1 MNWII
6 PMEPVICPDV
16 KEGACYIHE
25 IKWDGIRGM
34 VYIQDGNV
42 KIYTKKGK
50 ERTGFYPELD
60 VLKKGLRGKNAILDG
75 EFVVLDEDGVPSFY
89 KSLIRERVRNSGK
102 LQYYT
107 SSYPVSYM
115 VFDILQYGDNILVN
129 MPLVERKQLLEKNIR
144 SLTGNDTKIFLAK
157 MYQDGKE
164 LFEKMKKQNMEGI
177 VSKKTDSLYI
187 GGKKHD
193 AWFKTKFIKK
203 MLCVVGGIQWKSTHP
218 NSLVLGIK
226 PPDSEKLVYVGK
238 ASIGLK
244 QSDLMLIKEYS
255 GQLEQE
261 ECPFITDE
269 IIQMDRTGE
278 KFTWLYPTLTCWISF
293 LELTNDGH
301 LRHPKIEGFAVLPVK
316 EADGKVLTD

>member
-16 KEGACYIHE
+16 KAGADYIHE

-50 ERTGFYPELD
+50 ERTGLYPEIDILG
-60 VLKKGLRGKNAILDG
+60 KGLGSKNAVLDG
-75 EFVVLDEDGVPSFY
+75 EFVVMDEEGVPSFY
-89 KSLIRERVRNSGK
+89 KSLIRERVRNSSK

-107 SSYPVSYM
+107 RTYPVCYM
-115 VFDILQYGDNILVN
+115 VFDVLQYGDKILVN
-129 MPLVERKQLLEKNIR
+129 MPLIERKEVLEKIL
-144 SLTGNDTKIFLAK
+144 SPLTGKDTKIFLAK
-157 MYQDGKE
+157 MYPDGKE
-164 LFEKMKKQNMEGI
+164 LFEKMKAQNMEGI

-187 GGKKHD
+187 SGKKHNT
-193 AWFKTKFIKK
+193 WFKTKFIKK
-203 MLCVVGGIQWKSTHP
+203 MLCVVGGIQWKSLQP

-226 PPDSEKLVYVGK
+226 PPDSEKLEYVGK

-244 QSDLMLIKEYS
+244 QSDLVLIKEYS
-255 GQLEQE
+255 GQLEQK
-261 ECPFITDE
+261 ECPFTTDE
-269 IIQMDRTGE
+269 IIQLDRTGDR
-278 KFTWLYPTLTCWISF
+278 FTWLHPALTCWISF

-301 LRHPKIEGFAVLPVK
+301 LRHPKIEGFAVLPLE
-316 EADGKVLTD
+316 EANGKVLTE

>member
-1 MNWII
+1 MKWII
-6 PMEPVICPDV
+6 PMEPVICPNV
-16 KEGACYIHE
+16 KTGADYIHE

-34 VYIQDGNV
+34 VYIQDGSV

-60 VLKKGLRGKNAILDG
+60 VFKKGLGGQNAVFDG
-75 EFVVLDEDGVPSFY
+75 ELVVLDENGVPSFY

-102 LQYYT
+102 LKYYT
-107 SSYPVSYM
+107 NAYPVCYM

-129 MPLVERKQLLEKNIR
+129 MPLMDRKQILDKNLSSI
-144 SLTGNDTKIFLAK
+144 TGNDTGIFLTK
-157 MYQDGKE
+157 VYPNGKD
-164 LFEKMKKQNMEGI
+164 LFEKMKEQNMEGI

-187 GGKKHD
+187 GGKKHE

-203 MLCVVGGIQWKSTHP
+203 MLCVVGAIQWKSLQP

-226 PPDSEKLVYVGK
+226 PGDSQKLVYVGK

-244 QSDLMLIKEYS
+244 QSDLMLIREYS

-261 ECPFITDE
+261 QCPFTSE
-269 IIQMDRTGE
+269 EMVQLDRTGE
-278 KFTWLYPTLTCWISF
+278 KFTWLYPALTCWISF

-301 LRHPKIEGFAVLPVK
+301 LRHPKIEGFALLPAE
-316 EADGKVLTD
+316 EADGKVLTE

>member
-6 PMEPVICPDV
+6 PMEPVICPAV
-16 KEGACYIHE
+16 KAGADYIHE

-34 VYIQDGNV
+34 VYVENGSI

-50 ERTGFYPELD
+50 ERTGFYPEID
-60 VLKKGLRGKNAILDG
+60 ILKKGLGGKNAVLDG
-75 EFVVLDEDGVPSFY
+75 EFVVLDEDGTPSFY
-89 KSLIRERVRNSGK
+89 KSLIRERVRNSSR

-107 SSYPVSYM
+107 NAYPVCYM
-115 VFDILQYGDNILVN
+115 VFDILKYGDKILVN
-129 MPLVERKQLLEKNIR
+129 MPLIERKQILEKNL
-144 SLTGNDTKIFLAK
+144 SSFTGDDTNIFITK
-157 MYQDGKE
+157 SYPDGKE
-164 LFEKMKKQNMEGI
+164 LFEKMKAQNMEGI

-203 MLCVVGGIQWKSTHP
+203 MLCVVGGIQWKSLQP
-218 NSLVLGIK
+218 NSLVMGIK
-226 PPDSEKLVYVGK
+226 PRDSEKLVYVGK

-244 QSDLMLIKEYS
+244 QSDLMLIKEYA

-261 ECPFITDE
+261 ECPFTTDE
-269 IIQMDRTGE
+269 IIQLDKTGDR
-278 KFTWLYPTLTCWISF
+278 FTWLQPALTCWISF

-301 LRHPKIEGFAVLPVK
+301 LRHPKIEGFAVLPAE
-316 EADGKVLTD
+316 EADGKVLTE